1 MQFLTKSLM
10 VGSLLATGAFA
21 DLPIAI
27 PAVTPAISTTYG
39 VTLDSTSANA
49 LQIKKLCGATFYKG
63 VASSASLTETTAGEL
78 SLQYSLVYS
87 AQDGTGNYGTSVGF
101 LIPIDPAWD
110 IKDLSKAT
118 SISYQ
123 IKAAT
128 AGVTTHLI
136 IGSVAAAQGG
146 YPDDVAA
153 VNGALTS
160 PASLALTT
168 AFTTVTVNPSLDLT
182 VPTWVSTNDPSYA
195 GTVGWIADGVTTTI
209 SIAKVVKEL
218 NIQPILDAAWN
229 ATGTGFK
236 AGTTAATANTLT
248 VTNIMIKGV
257 SLYSDIIGSS
267 CAGATYVTLD
277 DFATIN
283 AAGLKMGVTR
293 KVTDP
298 NYFGGYW
305 YAFTDTDNTV
315 ADNNTAP
322 GDSALGKS
330 KVILPTGT
338 LRWNPIITANAG
350 GAFLTAQLE
359 KNDTGS
365 NFLYHPYSGWADIGT
380 NLNGSTGLG
389 DTSYDLQ
396 NLASGNALTG
406 IAFDIYGGAAANILV
421 PGAKFDT
428 TNVLRVIFKVGRGS
442 VNDAEPF
449 EVSIPLDQVINGG
462 NGTQALCVDV
472 GALAQPSWYTPAV
485 PWSANDLTKLS
496 WEIKIEN
503 QNNPAI
509 HSTSVPTTFGV
520 SNIKLYGIASSDLSA
535 ISAIKGVHSANV
547 GLKVAYGS
555 GLVLSYSVACSSA
568 QVDVVRLDGS
578 KVASFKEGATAQ
590 NLSLPVSLSHGSYL
604 VSVRGTNSRLV
615 SELAVAR

>member
-10 VGSLLATGAFA
+10 VGSLLAAGAFA

-27 PAVTPAISTTYG
+27 PAVTPAVSTTYG
-39 VTLDSTSANA
+39 VTLDSTSASA
-49 LQIKKLCGATFYKG
+49 KQIKSLSGATFYKG
-63 VASSASLTETTAGEL
+63 VASSAGLTETTAGEL

-87 AQDGTGNYGTSVGF
+87 AKDGSGAYGTSVGF
-101 LIPIDPAWD
+101 LIPIDAAWD

-136 IGSVAAAQGG
+136 IGSDS
-146 YPDDVAA
+146 YPTDVAA
-153 VNGALTS
+153 ENASLVS

-168 AFTTVTVNPSLDLT
+168 AYQTVSVVPGTDLAM
-182 VPTWVSTNDPSYA
+182 PTWMQSADGAS
-195 GTVGWIADGVTTTI
+195 VGWIADGVTTTI
-209 SIAKVVKEL
+209 SIAKKVKDL

-229 ATGTGFK
+229 STGTGFK
-236 AGTTAATANTLT
+236 AGTTAVTANTLT
-248 VTNIMIKGV
+248 ITNIMIKGV
-257 SLYSDIIGSS
+257 SLYADVVGAS
-267 CAGATYVTLD
+267 CTGATYVTLD
-277 DFATIN
+277 DFAATATAGPKVGVARK
-283 AAGLKMGVTR
+283 AA
-293 KVTDP
+293 DP

-322 GDSALGKS
+322 GDSALGRS
-330 KVILPTGT
+330 KVVLPTGT
-338 LRWNPIITANAG
+338 LKWNPTVGA

-359 KNDTGS
+359 KNDSIST
-365 NFLYHPYSGWADIGT
+365 FMYHPYAGWADIGT
-380 NLNGSTGLG
+380 NLNGSTGPG

-406 IAFDIYGGAAANILV
+406 IAFTIYGGAQAAAVI
-421 PGAKFDT
+421 PGATFDT
-428 TNVLRVIFKVGRGS
+428 TNVQRVIFKVGRGS

-449 EVSIPLDQVINGG
+449 QISIPLDQVLTPNGA
-462 NGTQALCVDV
+462 TICVDV
-472 GALAQPSWYTPAV
+472 TALAQPSWFTPAAV
-485 PWSANDLTKLS
+485 WQENDLTKLS

-509 HSTSVPTTFGV
+509 HATSVPSTFGV
-520 SNIKLYGIASSDLSA
+520 ANIQLYGVAASDLSA
-535 ISAIKGVHSANV
+535 VSAIKGVHSALA
-547 GLKVAYGS
+547 GLKVTYGS
-555 GLVLSYSVACSSA
+555 GLVLSYSVAGTSA

-604 VSVRGTNSRLV
+604 VSVRGANSRLV